1 MGVDQR
7 VVDGLREQ
15 GHEVAH
21 LRDEGLH
28 RMADEDVFAKAIAE
42 DRIVLTF
49 DLDFGEIAALSR
61 GRKASVVQHRTSST
75 GWPRRSPAHRARSR
89 TARWSRSKSH
99 AFGFDRCRS
108 GGPPRRHER
117 EADPWSAVAT
127 PPPRLPPTLSG
138 AVLIPDGAIRHGAE
152 TSCPSAGPAG
162 PAERCHLGAVLAPA
176 GLDRARASDCGSS
189 GWGGLRRRHPNRG
202 EIRAL
207 RCPAELVGGDA
218 ERDQG
223 RVATDPFEAGEVH
236 ENVRAHPGHALKQRP
251 VEGPAA

>member
-7 VVDGLREQ
+7 VVDWLREQ

-108 GGPPRRHER
+108 DGPPRRHER
-117 EADPWSAVAT
+117 EAGPWYSVAT
-127 PPPRLPPTLSG
+127 PPTTLER
-138 AVLIPDGAIRHGAE
+138 VR
-152 TSCPSAGPAG
+152 GPII
-162 PAERCHLGAVLAPA
+162 ELQAP
-176 GLDRARASDCGSS
+176 
-189 GWGGLRRRHPNRG
+189 GG
-202 EIRAL
+202 
-207 RCPAELVGGDA
+207 
-218 ERDQG
+218 
-223 RVATDPFEAGEVH
+223 
-236 ENVRAHPGHALKQRP
+236 
-251 VEGPAA
+251 